1 MSNKKA
7 LVVLSLSCAI
17 AAIVSS
23 CVPIPIPVGSTQTVT
38 TTQTTTMTSTTYNN
52 KDTQTITKTKTF
64 TTYNDGGSAPNSW
77 ADAYDKIKD
86 SVCIIKADGGLGS
99 GWVYDSDGI
108 IITNAHVVEDTTSVT
123 VSFDDGTEYYSERFY
138 YDTLTDVGVIFVNA
152 HDLKAAEVADPSLTR
167 IGDAVATVG
176 NGNGYGISL
185 KGGWI
190 SKLDIDI
197 NLEGQLVYDLME
209 TDVAINAG
217 NSGGPIIN
225 LYGQVVGI
233 ANSKTIQYGI
243 EGMTYGVNMKTG
255 LPIIEQLIA
264 NGKVTRGYLGVG
276 NMRADENGVLI
287 GTVYPNTPAAE
298 GGLKPEAA
306 NEMINGKNVSS
317 GKEIFYLISD
327 TPAGTEVEIIY
338 FRSDRSHSTKVTLIE
353 RPD

>member
-1 MSNKKA
+1 MTTYNNTD
-7 LVVLSLSCAI
+7 
-17 AAIVSS
+17 
-23 CVPIPIPVGSTQTVT
+23 TQTVT
-38 TTQTTTMTSTTYNN
+38 TTR
-52 KDTQTITKTKTF
+52 TF
-64 TTYNDGGSAPNSW
+64 TTYNDGGTAPTSW
-77 ADAYDKIKD
+77 ADAYEKIKD
-86 SVCIIKADGGLGS
+86 SVVIVKTNKGLGS

-108 IITNAHVVEDTTSVT
+108 IVTNAHVVEDATSVT
-123 VSFDDGTEYYSERFY
+123 ITFDDGTEYYSEHFC
-138 YDTLTDVGVIFVNA
+138 YDSLTDVGIIYIDA

-225 LYGQVVGI
+225 IYGQVVGI
-233 ANSKTIQYGI
+233 ANSKTISYGI

-276 NMRADENGVLI
+276 NMRANENGVLI
-287 GTVYPNTPAAE
+287 GTVYPDTPAAE
-298 GGLKPEAA
+298 GGLKSGDVI
-306 NEMINGKNVSS
+306 EMINGKNVST

-338 FRSDRSHSTKVTLIE
+338 FRNDRSHSTKVTLIE

>member
-1 MSNKKA
+1 MSKRKA
-7 LVVLSLSCAI
+7 F
-17 AAIVSS
+17 AIVSIS
-23 CVPIPIPVGSTQTVT
+23 CAVAAAMSSCIPIPIPVGSTQTVT
-38 TTQTTTMTSTTYNN
+38 TTHTTTTTSYNTQ
-52 KDTQTITKTKTF
+52 DTQTVTKTQTF
-64 TTYNDGGSAPNSW
+64 TTYNDGGTAPTSW
-77 ADAYDKIKD
+77 ADAYEKVKD
-86 SVCIIKADGGLGS
+86 SVCIVKADAGQGS

-108 IITNAHVVEDTTSVT
+108 IVTNAHVVEDTTSVT
-123 VSFDDGTEYYSERFY
+123 IVFDDGTEYYSERFY
-138 YDTLTDVGVIFVNA
+138 YDTLTDVGVIFVDA

-225 LYGQVVGI
+225 IYGQVVGI

-255 LPIIEQLIA
+255 LPVIEQLIA
-264 NGKVTRGYLGVG
+264 NGKVTRGYLGVS
-276 NMRADENGVLI
+276 NMRATENGVLI
-287 GTVYPNTPAAE
+287 GTVLPETPAATA
-298 GGLKPEAA
+298 GLKSGDVI
-306 NEMINGKNVSS
+306 EMIGGKKVSTS
-317 GKEIFYLISD
+317 KEIFYVISD
-327 TPAGTEVEIIY
+327 TPAGTEIEIIY
-338 FRSDRSHSTKVTLIE
+338 SREGNSHSTTVTLVE